1 MRAPTRY
8 PMKQFMQLSNLATSG
23 NLAAG
28 FLSLLLISHDDLLWG
43 AVFAVVAA
51 VLDAVDGPLARA
63 TGAQSQFG
71 SNLDSLADLV
81 SFGVAPAYAAYVG
94 SLHDL
99 PAVGVAAC
107 LGFVLCSAW
116 RLARFPLCKDP
127 HYFVGCPVPVA
138 GLFVML
144 LAAIRPHPFVSMAAV
159 LALSLLMVSTLP
171 VPTLAHLR
179 SLELRWLP
187 SPSGPARRSRTRLR
201 LAGVKGDPR
210 RHVLTGPP
218 RPHRSARRGRP
229 GRRRVARRIRRQRRE
244 AA

>member
-1 MRAPTRY
+1 MRAPARY

-28 FLSLLLISHDDLLWG
+28 FLSLLLISHDNLRWG

-51 VLDAVDGPLARA
+51 VLDAVDGPVARA

-81 SFGVAPAYAAYVG
+81 SFGVAPAYATYVG

-99 PAVGVAAC
+99 TGVGVAAC
-107 LGFVLCSAW
+107 LGFVLCAAW

-144 LAAIRPHPFVSMAAV
+144 LAALRPNPFVSLAAV
-159 LALSLLMVSTLP
+159 LALSLLMVCTLP
-171 VPTLAHLR
+171 
-179 SLELRWLP
+179 
-187 SPSGPARRSRTRLR
+187 
-201 LAGVKGDPR
+201 
-210 RHVLTGPP
+210 
-218 RPHRSARRGRP
+218 
-229 GRRRVARRIRRQRRE
+229 
-244 AA
+244 